1 MTILISLI
9 LLVLVFDQKG
19 DFSLD
24 HALLFVEDKVQVWLI
39 KFKSYRAYIKTVLK
53 ISKNSY

>member
-9 LLVLVFDQKG
+9 LLVFDQKG
-19 DFSLD
+19 DFSLA